1 MYICQMKLKDETK
14 RISIVAE
21 TIDIV
26 FDKGFAGVKMA
37 ELARKVGVSP
47 STLYVYYKNKE
58 DLIVSIATEIIKNVS
73 QSSNKEVKDGLPYK
87 LKLRS
92 VWFYWLD
99 FGINHSK
106 EMSFL
111 HQVKQSPYYKLIPSE
126 IKDAKAQMANSLL
139 DLGKKEG
146 LIKNVDNEILSAV
159 IGSMMSE
166 TIKLIL
172 SNKLKLDKKDN
183 DLMFSLMWD
192 AIKS

>member
-1 MYICQMKLKDETK
+1 MKLKDETK
-14 RISIVAE
+14 RISIVTE

-58 DLIVSIATEIIKNVS
+58 DLIVSIATELIKNVS

-92 VWFYWLD
+92 VWLYWLD

-126 IKDAKAQMANSLL
+126 IKDEKAQMANSLL

-172 SNKLKLDKKDN
+172 SNKLKLNKKDN
-183 DLMFSLMWD
+183 DLMFSLLWD